1 MFQLTG
7 LQELQNADEQANLG
21 KQHNTYLIHIRTAP
35 SEVIAFAQMLHRASH
50 VYDNRL
56 GECGYGHMDT
66 DMPPMHFLQMA
77 MAIWENSE
85 RWEEL
90 NMLMNMMYE
99 LRDGLTKSDKSPAVA
114 DVFNKGEGGLQ
125 AEPTALSDGKPNPF
139 VGRKR
144 YRVTYYYMVQGMD
157 GPDERDMGTHYGLTR
172 EEAISKVV
180 NEQYPDPRDA
190 GRMLFRSCLTAKLVE

>member
-1 MFQLTG
+1 MFQLAG

-77 MAIWENSE
+77 MAIWENEE

-99 LRDGLTKSDKSPAVA
+99 LRDGLAKPKVKDEPA
-114 DVFNKGEGGLQ
+114 GLN
-125 AEPTALSDGKPNPF
+125 DGKPNPF

-190 GRMLFRSCLTAKLVE
+190 GRMLFRSCLTAKLVDEVAVR